1 MNKKKANK
9 KQTSLLKS
17 LVNAVAVKRSV
28 TGVLVIVCFFIYV
41 AYTFVSQQIDI
52 NNQKAEIE
60 AIDKQKHAEEER
72 QKALADEK
80 KMVNTP
86 EWIEKYAR
94 SEMGYAAP
102 DEIVFIDSTVSN

>member
-1 MNKKKANK
+1 MSKKKTNK
-9 KQTSLLKS
+9 NKAPWWKTNG
-17 LVNAVAVKRSV
+17 V
-28 TGVLVIVCFFIYV
+28 GVLVIVCFFIYV

-102 DEIVFIDSTVSN
+102 DEIVFIDSTVGN

>member
-1 MNKKKANK
+1 MSKKKTNK
-9 KQTSLLKS
+9 SKTPWWKTGG
-17 LVNAVAVKRSV
+17 V
-28 TGVLVIVCFFIYV
+28 GVLVIVCFFIYV

-60 AIDKQKHAEEER
+60 AIEKQTVAEKER
-72 QKALADEK
+72 QKALAEEK

-94 SEMGYAAP
+94 SEMGYAAR
-102 DEIVFIDSTVSN
+102 DEIVFIDSTVKN

>member
-1 MNKKKANK
+1 MPKSQYVDPGKAFESGYIHFEDIPVCQYNK
-9 KQTSLLKS
+9 TL
-17 LVNAVAVKRSV
+17 
-28 TGVLVIVCFFIYV
+28 
-41 AYTFVSQQIDI
+41 
-52 NNQKAEIE
+52 AE
-60 AIDKQKHAEEER
+60 
-72 QKALADEK
+72 EK

>member
-1 MNKKKANK
+1 MSKKKTNK
-9 KQTSLLKS
+9 NKTPWWKTNG
-17 LVNAVAVKRSV
+17 V
-28 TGVLVIVCFFIYV
+28 GVLVIVCFFIYV

-60 AIDKQKHAEEER
+60 ATEQQIVAENEK
-72 QKALADEK
+72 QKALVEEK

-102 DEIVFIDSTVSN
+102 DEIVFIDSTVKN